1 MDMLQAALLGL
12 VQGLT
17 EFLPVSSSGHLVLLQ
32 RLFGWTEPELFFDVS
47 VHFGTLL
54 AVCAVFAG
62 DLRQMAS
69 AAMVFPS
76 RVRQFGGLRP
86 ALRLDADLR
95 MMGLIIAG
103 SVPTA
108 FIGLMF
114 HRVADRIFGS
124 VGIVGVTLILT
135 GILLWLTR
143 YAGRSDRTIGQFRF
157 VDALVI
163 GTVQGMAILP
173 GISRS
178 GSTIAA
184 ALFLGID
191 RELAG
196 RFSFLLSL
204 PAICGAMLLSLRDAA
219 TASKVPLSLVLM
231 GTVVA
236 GAVGYVAL
244 RVLMHIVK
252 KGILYRFAP
261 YCWALGAIALYWS
274 FG

>member
-1 MDMLQAALLGL
+1 MDMVQAALLGL
-12 VQGLT
+12 IQGLT

-54 AVCAVFAG
+54 AVCVVFAD
-62 DLRQMAS
+62 DLRHMA
-69 AAMVFPS
+69 AAAAALPY
-76 RVRQFGGLRP
+76 RVRQAGGLRP
-86 ALRLDADLR
+86 ALRVDADLR
-95 MMGLIIAG
+95 LICLIAAG
-103 SVPTA
+103 SLPTA
-108 FIGLMF
+108 VIGLLF
-114 HRVADRIFGS
+114 HRIADRIFGS
-124 VGIVGVTLILT
+124 VFIVGVALILT
-135 GILLWLTR
+135 GTLLWMTR
-143 YAGRSDRTIGQFRF
+143 YTGKSERTILQFRF
-157 VDALVI
+157 ADAIIV
-163 GTVQGMAILP
+163 GVVQGLAILP

-219 TASKVPLSLVLM
+219 DANAVPASLVLT

-236 GAVGYVAL
+236 GAVGYTAL

-252 KGILYRFAP
+252 RGTLHRFAP
-261 YCWALGAIALYWS
+261 YCWAVGAVALWWS
-274 FG
+274 LA